1 VLRVVD
7 DACDRIV
14 PLQKWLHSSCTAGL
28 YRAPVSSACAL
39 LRVDREIAQGS
50 TVVVQEPWLDWPC
63 WRVGFASRGV
73 AAMPMGVMLL

>member
-1 VLRVVD
+1 MMHATGLCHCR
-7 DACDRIV
+7 
-14 PLQKWLHSSCTAGL
+14 SGCTAVVQQGCTGL
-28 YRAPVSSACAL
+28 QCLLPAPCL